1 MYGIKILGASGSI
14 GKNEYT
20 TCLQVDGHTLIDAG
34 NIMQA
39 LGEDAKKIDS
49 IFLSHS
55 HLDHIVD
62 AAYLIDNTFSSRKN
76 PLKICA
82 LQETIKALKK
92 NIFNWEVWPDFT
104 QINLPGTNIPSL
116 EFIAIKIG
124 NKYQISNEV
133 TLMPFLSNHTVPCCG
148 YVIESKSGS
157 LLFSADT
164 YTNPALWD
172 ILNKDKNIKAV
183 MIDVSFPNALQN
195 VAKESKHLTPEVLKQ
210 ELKRLKRGNVKV
222 YINHLKP
229 MYKDDII
236 RELSKMGFK
245 ENIIGSGDI
254 VSYTDG
260 KLHSLSKDENSKI
273 NKLKKVGIALS
284 AENDLDKLLEMIVK
298 EARSITDAD
307 GGTLYLLEN
316 KKLKFT
322 VVQTDSLGINMGGT
336 SKKVEWSPLPLYN
349 NDNKPNDKMV
359 AVKCAIEG
367 KIINIPDIYSENNFN
382 FEGTKQFDKSTGYR
396 SQSMLVVPLKDYEDK
411 IIGVLQLINKTD
423 RFYNG
428 IKTFDTDD
436 EEIALALSSQAAVAL
451 SNSILIRDLEKLIES
466 FLKSIIYA
474 IGKKSK
480 HTAGHIKRMVEISM
494 MMANAINE
502 DSTVFRDISFS
513 KDNLKQIKLSALVHD
528 IGKLSIPEYII
539 DKSKKLEGIYD
550 GIEFVRARIKL
561 IKKELDLA
569 ALKGD
574 ISQNE
579 AKKEQQKL
587 DNYFEK
593 IVLSNDGLTF
603 VNDENI
609 KLFEK
614 LSNKVYDLNGNKYTV
629 LTKEEANFLSIQRGT
644 LSEKERQI
652 INSHAKITLDIL
664 NKLNFPKKYKNIPS
678 IAGNHHEK
686 LNGKGYPRG
695 LKENEISFE
704 SRILAVADIFEA
716 LTASDRPY
724 KKANPLSLAMRIL
737 YTMAKEGEL
746 DKELVKFFYNS
757 GLYLQYAKKLLPKSS
772 INEVDIDFNA
782 L

>member
-1 MYGIKILGASGSI
+1 MPGIKILGASGSV

-20 TCLQVDGHTLIDAG
+20 TCLQVDSHTLIDAG

-39 LGEDAKKIDS
+39 LGEGAKKIDS

-62 AAYLIDNTFSSRKN
+62 AAYLIDNTFSSRNN
-76 PLKICA
+76 PLKIYA

-92 NIFNWEVWPDFT
+92 NIFNWEIWPDFS

-116 EFIAIKIG
+116 EFVSIG
-124 NKYQISNEV
+124 FDNKYQISNDIS
-133 TLMPFLSNHTVPCCG
+133 LIPFPSNHTVPCCG
-148 YVIESKSGS
+148 YIIESQKGS

-164 YTNPALWD
+164 YTNPTLWD
-172 ILNKDKNIKAV
+172 IVNADKNIKAV
-183 MIDVSFPNALQN
+183 MIDVSFPNALQY
-195 VAKESKHLTPEVLKQ
+195 VAKESKHLTPAVLKQ
-210 ELKRLKRGNVKV
+210 ELKRLKRDNVKV

-236 RELSKMGFK
+236 RELSQMGLE
-245 ENIIGSGDI
+245 ENIIRSGDI
-254 VSYTDG
+254 VSYEDG
-260 KLHSLSKDENSKI
+260 KLHSFNKDENSKI
-273 NKLKKVGIALS
+273 NKLKRIGIALS
-284 AENDLDKLLEMIVK
+284 AENDLDKLLEMIVE
-298 EARSITDAD
+298 EARSITNAD

-322 VVQTDSLGINMGGT
+322 VIQTDSLGIKMGGS
-336 SKKVEWSPLPLYN
+336 SKKVEWSPLPLY
-349 NDNKPNDKMV
+349 DQNKPNDKMV
-359 AVKCAIEG
+359 AVKCALEG
-367 KIINIPDIYSENNFN
+367 KIINIPDIYSERNFN
-382 FEGTKQFDKSTGYR
+382 FEGTKQFDKSTGYK

-428 IKTFDTDD
+428 IKTFDKED

-451 SNSILIRDLEKLIES
+451 SNSMLIRDLEKLVES

-502 DSTVFRDISFS
+502 DSTVFKDISYG
-513 KDNLKQIKLSALVHD
+513 KDDLKQIKLSALVHD

-550 GIEFVRARIKL
+550 GIEFIRLRIEI
-561 IKKELDLA
+561 IKKELALA
-569 ALKGD
+569 AFKGEM
-574 ISQNE
+574 SQDE
-579 AKKEQQKL
+579 AKIEQQKL

-593 IVLSNDGLTF
+593 MYLSNDGLIF
-603 VNDENI
+603 VDEEGI
-609 KLFEK
+609 KFFKK
-614 LSNKVYDLNGNKYTV
+614 LSDKVYILNGNKYTV
-629 LTKEEANFLSIQRGT
+629 LTKDEANFLGIQKGT
-644 LSEKERQI
+644 LSERERQI

-664 NKLNFPKKYKNIPS
+664 NKLNFPKKYKDIPS

-686 LNGKGYPRG
+686 LNGKGYPMG
-695 LKENEISFE
+695 LKKDKISFE
-704 SRILAVADIFEA
+704 SRILAIADIFEA

-724 KKANPLSLAMRIL
+724 KKANPLSLAMKIL
-737 YTMAKEGEL
+737 YEMAKEGEL
-746 DKELVKFFYNS
+746 DKELVKYFYNS
-757 GLYLQYAKKLLPKSS
+757 GLYMRYAEKLLPKSS
-772 INEVDIDFNA
+772 IDEVDIDFSD